1 MFRAKSTNLPVK
13 GVEASP
19 AGSGT
24 IEIAAFV
31 RPAPAAITPT
41 IYPDSPQG
49 MVIVQNHVLINVQT
63 DEFARFNKNMEGLIG
78 ELRQSNEI
86 STEVRDQLISELGAG
101 REIIVGPKPQRD
113 LIDLLIIEPLKWLV
127 EKSRSAI
134 IVKLAQDALAWLLKM
149 IG

>member
-1 MFRAKSTNLPVK
+1 MA
-13 GVEASP
+13 
-19 AGSGT
+19 
-24 IEIAAFV
+24 
-31 RPAPAAITPT
+31 
-41 IYPDSPQG
+41 
-49 MVIVQNHVLINVQT
+49 IVQNHVLINVQT